1 MKDQLLAW
9 YGGLQ
14 PREQRM
20 VAIGSLVAVVL
31 LLIGGLLQL
40 HFAVKRG
47 EERLARK
54 QADLAWIQSVA
65 PELQQLPR
73 GGGGSGQSLVVIVD
87 RTANEA
93 GLAGKLSG
101 TEPSGINSLRVRLDA
116 APFDA
121 LIPWLATLQQ
131 QHGLVVQSATI
142 DRTAQSG
149 LVNASVVLLHP

>member
-1 MKDQLLAW
+1 MKDKLLAW
-9 YGGLQ
+9 YRGLQ
-14 PREQRM
+14 AREQKM
-20 VAIGSLVAVVL
+20 VAIGSLVALLMLVV
-31 LLIGGLLQL
+31 GGLVQL
-40 HFAVKRG
+40 HLAVGRG

-54 QADLAWIQSVA
+54 RADLAWIQSVA

-93 GLAGKLSG
+93 GLAGKLAG

-121 LIPWLATLQQ
+121 LVPWLAALQQ
-131 QHGLVVQSATI
+131 QHGLVVQSASI
-142 DRTAQSG
+142 DRTAQPG
-149 LVNASVVLLHP
+149 LVNASLVLLHP

>member
-1 MKDQLLAW
+1 VKDQVLAW
-9 YGGLQ
+9 FRGLQ
-14 PREQRM
+14 PREQKM
-20 VAIGSLVAVVL
+20 VAIGGALAILMIVV
-31 LLIGGLLQL
+31 GGLVQL
-40 HFAVKRG
+40 HLAVSRG

-54 QADLAWIQSVA
+54 RADLAWIQSVT

-73 GGGGSGQSLVVIVD
+73 GGGGGGQSLVVIVD

-121 LIPWLATLQQ
+121 LVPWLATLQQ
-131 QHGLVVQSATI
+131 QYGLVVQSAAI